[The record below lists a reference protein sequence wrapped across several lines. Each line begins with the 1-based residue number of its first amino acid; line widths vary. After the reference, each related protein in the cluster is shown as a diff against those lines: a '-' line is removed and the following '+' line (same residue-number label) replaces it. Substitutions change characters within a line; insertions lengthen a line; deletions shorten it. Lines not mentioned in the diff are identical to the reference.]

1 MVGDSIGKNKFR
13 FFLIHR
19 LMVEN
24 FLLYY
29 IDPEIAGGFGAGTV
43 MDASRHP
50 PIVINLEYQLDGWLG
65 DEVLELFPCFV
76 LTEAVAMEI
85 SKLSL
90 SGFSLDL

>member
-1 MVGDSIGKNKFR
+1 M
-13 FFLIHR
+13 
-19 LMVEN
+19 
-24 FLLYY
+24 LYY